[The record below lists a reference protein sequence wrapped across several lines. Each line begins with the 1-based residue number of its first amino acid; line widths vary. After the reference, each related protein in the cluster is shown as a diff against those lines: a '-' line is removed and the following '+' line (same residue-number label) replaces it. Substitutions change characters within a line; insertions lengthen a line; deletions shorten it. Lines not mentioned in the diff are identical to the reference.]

1 MEILFKNQNMNL
13 VLNQEQDFKTD
24 LGWQENAQEL
34 EDQTLE
40 KIINPVDNY
49 ETVRYI
55 HQPYNSSLGGATL
68 LQSDIWFKFHFLT
81 TGNTYVTDY
90 EPTGLSFKENNEL
103 KEFFKRSFF
112 RLEFYKVPC
121 GEIPTRANRR
131 LVFTKNLPLTSGEK
145 YNYYK
150 ETRNGSD
157 QITAVTD
164 MKIYKPVFVGSNYK
178 NSENLYIF
186 WFQDDSPFEE
196 TNLIGNVF
204 YMTAKFFNAE
214 NGEVTDFVTN
224 SDVDV
229 DLDEGRYGKRIRP
242 IEFFEKNNLGG
253 QIIEPNDMYYC
264 VSIDRSNFSYVVNR
278 NCTYDFEGGSAV
290 STDIT

>member
-1 MEILFKNQNMNL
+1 MEILFKNTNMNL

-55 HQPYNSSLGGATL
+55 HQPYNSVVSGVTFS
-68 LQSDIWFKFHFLT
+68 QSDIWFKFHFLS
-81 TGNTYVTDY
+81 GSTYVTDY
-90 EPTGLSFKENNEL
+90 EPTGLSYKENNEI
-103 KEFFKRSFF
+103 KDFFKKSFF
-112 RLEFYKVPC
+112 RLEFYKTPN
-121 GEIPTRANRR
+121 GESPTRANRR
-131 LVFTKNLPLTSGEK
+131 LVFTKNLALVSGQK
-145 YNYYK
+145 FDYYV
-150 ETRNGSD
+150 ERRDGSNK
-157 QITAVTD
+157 ITGITD
-164 MKIYKPVFVGSNYK
+164 SVIYKPVFMGTNYQ

-196 TNLIGNVF
+196 TNLIGNIF

-214 NGEVTDFVTN
+214 NGEITDFVTN

-229 DLDEGRYGKRIRP
+229 DISQGRYGVRNRP
-242 IEFFEKNNLGG
+242 IEFFEKKNSGG
-253 QIIEPNDMYYC
+253 QIIEPDDMYYC
-264 VSIDRSNFSYVVNR
+264 VTIDRTDFSYVVNR
-278 NCTYDFEGGSAV
+278 DCSCVFEGGSAKLK
-290 STDIT
+290 T

>member
-1 MEILFKNQNMNL
+1 MEILFKNSNMNL
-13 VLNQEQDFKTD
+13 VINQEQDFKTD

-55 HQPYNSSLGGATL
+55 HQPYNSSLSGLTIS
-68 LQSDIWFKFHFLT
+68 QSDIWFKFHFLS
-81 TGNTYVTDY
+81 GSTYVTDY
-90 EPTGLSFKENNEL
+90 EPTGLSFKENNEI

-112 RLEFYKVPC
+112 RLEFYKTPN
-121 GEIPTRANRR
+121 GEPPTRANRR
-131 LVFTKNLPLTSGEK
+131 LVFTKNLPLTSGEQ
-145 YNYYK
+145 YNFYN
-150 ETRNGSD
+150 ETLTG
-157 QITAVTD
+157 VTD
-164 MKIYKPVFVGSNYK
+164 VKIYKPVFMGTNYK

-196 TNLIGNVF
+196 SNLIGDIF

-214 NGEVTDFVTN
+214 DGEITDFVTN

-229 DLDEGRYGKRIRP
+229 NIDAGRYGVRSRP
-242 IEFFEKNNLGG
+242 IEFYEKNNSGG

-264 VSIDRSNFSYVVNR
+264 VTIDRTDFSYVVNR
-278 NCTYDFEGGSAV
+278 DCVVRPLGCVLTGGSANFNG
-290 STDIT
+290 

>member
-1 MEILFKNQNMNL
+1 MEILFKNKDMNL
-13 VLNQEQDFKTD
+13 VINQEQDFKTD

-55 HQPYNSSLGGATL
+55 HQPYDSLVSGSTVTL

-112 RLEFYKVPC
+112 RLEFYKTPN
-121 GEIPTRANRR
+121 GEPPTRANRR

-150 ETRNGSD
+150 ETRNGSN

-164 MKIYKPVFVGSNYK
+164 MNIFKPVFIGTNYK

-224 SDVDV
+224 SDVDE
-229 DLDEGRYGKRIRP
+229 DIDGGRYGVRSRP
-242 IEFFEKNNLGG
+242 IEFYEKNNSGG

-264 VSIDRSNFSYVVNR
+264 VTIDRTDFTYTVNR
-278 NCTYDFEGGSAV
+278 DCNCVFTGGSV
-290 STDIT
+290 KLK

>member
-1 MEILFKNQNMNL
+1 MEILFKNKNMNL

-55 HQPYNSSLGGATL
+55 HQPYSSSLSGTTTTIT
-68 LQSDIWFKFHFLT
+68 QSDIWFKFHFLS
-81 TGNTYVTDY
+81 GSTYVTDY
-90 EPTGLSFKENNEL
+90 EPTGLSYKENNEIRD
-103 KEFFKRSFF
+103 FFKKSFF

-131 LVFTKNLPLTSGEK
+131 LVFTKNLPLTSGEM

-150 ETRNGSD
+150 EELNGNI
-157 QITAVTD
+157 ITGITD
-164 MKIYKPVFVGSNYK
+164 VKIYKPVFMGTNYK

-214 NGEVTDFVTN
+214 NGEITDFVTN

-229 DLDEGRYGKRIRP
+229 DIDEGRYGKRIRP

-253 QIIEPNDMYYC
+253 QIVEPNDMYYC
-264 VSIDRSNFSYVVNR
+264 VTIDRSNFTYVVNR
-278 NCTYDFEGGSAV
+278 NCTYEFEGGSAN
-290 STDIT
+290 STDMI

>member
-1 MEILFKNQNMNL
+1 MEILFKNEDMNL
-13 VLNQEQDFKTD
+13 VINQNQDFKTD

-40 KIINPVDNY
+40 KIINPADNY

-55 HQPYNSSLGGATL
+55 HQPYPSSLTGTEL

-103 KEFFKRSFF
+103 AKFFKESFF
-112 RLEFYKVPC
+112 RLEFYKTPN
-121 GEIPTRANRR
+121 GEPATRANRR
-131 LVFTKNLPLTSGEK
+131 LVFTKNLSLTSGER
-145 YNYYK
+145 YNFRSQ
-150 ETRNGSD
+150 TSIGF
-157 QITAVTD
+157 TD
-164 MKIYKPVFVGSNYK
+164 IKIFKPVFIGTNYK

-196 TNLIGNVF
+196 TNLIGDIF
-204 YMTAKFFNAE
+204 YVTAKFFNAKT
-214 NGEVTDFVTN
+214 GEVLDFVNN
-224 SDVDV
+224 SNVDV
-229 DLDEGRYGKRIRP
+229 NIDRGRYGVRSRP

-264 VSIDRSNFSYVVNR
+264 VTIDRTDFSYVVNR
-278 NCTYDFEGGSAV
+278 DCTCVFTGGTAKLK
-290 STDIT
+290 

>member
-1 MEILFKNQNMNL
+1 MEILFKNQNINL

-55 HQPYNSSLGGATL
+55 HQPYNSSLNGVTFK
-68 LQSDIWFKFHFLT
+68 QSDIWFKFHFLS
-81 TGNTYVTDY
+81 GGTYVTDY
-90 EPTGLSFKENNEL
+90 EPTGLSFKENKEI

-112 RLEFYKVPC
+112 RLEFFKTPN
-121 GEIPTRANRR
+121 GEPPTRANRR
-131 LVFTKNLPLTSGEK
+131 LVFTKNLSLTSGEQ
-145 YNYYK
+145 YNYFNK
-150 ETRNGSD
+150 T
-157 QITAVTD
+157 VTGTTD
-164 MKIYKPVFVGSNYK
+164 VKIYKPVFMGTNYK

-196 TNLIGNVF
+196 TNLIGNIF

-229 DLDEGRYGKRIRP
+229 DIDSGRYGVRSRP
-242 IEFFEKNNLGG
+242 IEFFEKKISGG

-264 VSIDRSNFSYVVNR
+264 VTIDRNDFSYVVNKD
-278 NCTYDFEGGSAV
+278 CACVFEGGSAK
-290 STDIT
+290 IL

>member
-55 HQPYNSSLGGATL
+55 HQPYNSSVSGSTL
-68 LQSDIWFKFHFLT
+68 VFQQSDIWFKFHFLS
-81 TGNTYVTDY
+81 GSTYVTDY
-90 EPTGLSFKENNEL
+90 EPTGLSFKENNEI

-112 RLEFYKVPC
+112 RLEFYKTPN
-121 GEIPTRANRR
+121 GEPPTRANRR
-131 LVFTKNLPLTSGEK
+131 LVFTKNLPLTSGEQ
-145 YNYYK
+145 YNFFN
-150 ETRNGSD
+150 ET
-157 QITAVTD
+157 VTGTTD
-164 MKIYKPVFVGSNYK
+164 VKIYKPVFMGTNYK

-186 WFQDDSPFEE
+186 WFQNDSPFEE
-196 TNLIGNVF
+196 TNLIGNIF

-229 DLDEGRYGKRIRP
+229 DIDSGRYGVRSRP
-242 IEFFEKNNLGG
+242 IEFFEKKNSGG

-264 VSIDRSNFSYVVNR
+264 VTIDRNDFSYIVNR
-278 NCTYDFEGGSAV
+278 DCACVFEGGSAK
-290 STDIT
+290 IL